1 MVPSTK
7 KVRRF
12 GIKIFTQKNETY
24 IPCLFGW
31 ILSIIEALLFMNEAP
46 LRILNSLLLDFM
58 TSIYNVFFMPSKP
71 HNKKSKRKNTSLR
84 LEESVLKKLKIY
96 AVKKDTS
103 VQQII
108 EDLVVG
114 LLKNKK

>member
-1 MVPSTK
+1 
-7 KVRRF
+7 
-12 GIKIFTQKNETY
+12 
-24 IPCLFGW
+24 
-31 ILSIIEALLFMNEAP
+31 MNEGP
-46 LRILNSLLLDFM
+46 SRFLNSLLLDFM

-71 HNKKSKRKNTSLR
+71 RNKKSKRKNTSLR

>member
-1 MVPSTK
+1 MS
-7 KVRRF
+7 
-12 GIKIFTQKNETY
+12 
-24 IPCLFGW
+24 
-31 ILSIIEALLFMNEAP
+31 
-46 LRILNSLLLDFM
+46 
-58 TSIYNVFFMPSKP
+58 SKS

-84 LEESVLKKLKIY
+84 LEDSVLKKLKIY
-96 AVKKDTS
+96 TVKKDTS

>member
-1 MVPSTK
+1 
-7 KVRRF
+7 
-12 GIKIFTQKNETY
+12 
-24 IPCLFGW
+24 
-31 ILSIIEALLFMNEAP
+31 
-46 LRILNSLLLDFM
+46 M
-58 TSIYNVFFMPSKP
+58 TSLYIYIFMSSKP
-71 HNKKSKRKNTSLR
+71 RNKKSKRKNTSLR

>member
-1 MVPSTK
+1 
-7 KVRRF
+7 
-12 GIKIFTQKNETY
+12 
-24 IPCLFGW
+24 
-31 ILSIIEALLFMNEAP
+31 
-46 LRILNSLLLDFM
+46 M
-58 TSIYNVFFMPSKP
+58 TSLYIYIFMSSEPR
-71 HNKKSKRKNTSLR
+71 NKKSKRKNTSLR

>member
-1 MVPSTK
+1 MK
-7 KVRRF
+7 FKH
-12 GIKIFTQKNETY
+12 
-24 IPCLFGW
+24 
-31 ILSIIEALLFMNEAP
+31 
-46 LRILNSLLLDFM
+46 LDIM
-58 TSIYNVFFMPSKP
+58 TSLHIDKIMSPKP
-71 HNKKSKRKNTSLR
+71 DNKKLKRKNTSLR

-114 LLKNKK
+114 FLKNKK

>member
-1 MVPSTK
+1 MS
-7 KVRRF
+7 
-12 GIKIFTQKNETY
+12 G
-24 IPCLFGW
+24 
-31 ILSIIEALLFMNEAP
+31 
-46 LRILNSLLLDFM
+46 
-58 TSIYNVFFMPSKP
+58 KP
-71 HNKKSKRKNTSLR
+71 RNKKTKRKNTSLR

-96 AVKKDTS
+96 AVKNDTS